1 MNEIR
6 SQLEQTLDA
15 GLTDETLVKVRKQ
28 MAELASDM
36 AGTLED
42 RIKIDI
48 SYNLA
53 ELVERMA
60 DDAIEAMLNGDEK
73 LMRKHLSCVN
83 GCWTGRDKDH
93 RVIHGKLFETGC
105 IEMRKRIVDAYPE
118 ILKNERILD
127 LEDQVMSLVA
137 QVCQLE
143 ARVEGLT

>member
-36 AGTLED
+36 AGALED

-60 DDAIEAMLNGDEK
+60 DDAI
-73 LMRKHLSCVN
+73 
-83 GCWTGRDKDH
+83 
-93 RVIHGKLFETGC
+93 
-105 IEMRKRIVDAYPE
+105 
-118 ILKNERILD
+118 
-127 LEDQVMSLVA
+127 
-137 QVCQLE
+137 
-143 ARVEGLT
+143 